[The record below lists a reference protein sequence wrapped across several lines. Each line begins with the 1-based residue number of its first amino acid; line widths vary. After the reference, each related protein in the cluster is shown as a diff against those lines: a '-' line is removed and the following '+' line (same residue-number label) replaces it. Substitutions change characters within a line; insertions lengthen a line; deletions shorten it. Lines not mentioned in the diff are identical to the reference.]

1 MKGSLVETDYNSAFP
16 DGQKLQPLV
25 VELES
30 LVDAQKTRLDLSQEE
45 ATHFRTSY
53 NDIKKEYDRLK
64 VQFEQLAQKFAD
76 TETSTSMNQ
85 ETKGA
90 SVKPP
95 RIAKMPSMN

>member
-76 TETSTSMNQ
+76 TETSTSMN
-85 ETKGA
+85 
-90 SVKPP
+90 
-95 RIAKMPSMN
+95 